1 VRRAPRM
8 ASPPR
13 SARSASGPWSGARRG
28 RPTGIQ

>member
-13 SARSASGPWSGARRG
+13 VARPAGDRWSGVRRG
-28 RPTGIQ
+28 RPTGIR